1 MEVQQRAA
9 ALEAQG
15 RSIVHMEI
23 GQPDF
28 GAPSQIIA
36 AGMRALERENLGYTP
51 ALGLMQLRE
60 AIADFYR
67 ARYGV
72 TVSPERIILTAGA
85 SGALL
90 LALGVLLDAGTEVL
104 MSDPCYPC
112 YRNFVRLYE
121 GLPNCIPV
129 GAAQNYQ
136 LGAEQISRAWHAGTR
151 GLILASPSN
160 PTGMRTTA
168 AQMRQSIDAARSR
181 GGFVIVDEIYHGLE
195 YGAEPYTALEFGD
208 DIFVL
213 NSFSK
218 YFGMTGWRLGWM
230 VAPEAFLRP
239 LEKLA
244 QNLFICVSAPA
255 QFAALAAFE
264 PETLKVL
271 EQRRQEFQRRRDF
284 LLPALRELG
293 FSVPV
298 TPDGAFYIY
307 AGCEAFSG
315 NSQSFGLKLLE
326 EAGVAITP
334 GFDFGSHAASTHVRF
349 AYTCDMAALEEGV
362 DRLARY
368 LWTTA

>member
-28 GAPSQIIA
+28 GAPPQVIA
-36 AGMRALERENLGYTP
+36 AGMRALEHENIGYAP
-51 ALGLMQLRE
+51 ALGLMKLRV

-67 ARYGV
+67 ARYSV
-72 TVSPERIILTAGA
+72 AISPERIILTAGA

-90 LALGVLLDAGTEVL
+90 LALGVLLDSGAEVL
-104 MSDPCYPC
+104 MPDPCYPC
-112 YRNFVRLYE
+112 YRNFVRLYD
-121 GLPNCIPV
+121 GVPNCIPV
-129 GAAQNYQ
+129 DAAQHYQ
-136 LGAEQISRAWHAGTR
+136 LDTEQIAQAWQVETR

-160 PTGMRTTA
+160 PTGMRTA
-168 AQMRQSIDAARSR
+168 APQMRQLIEAARSR
-181 GGFVIVDEIYHGLE
+181 NGFVIVDEIYHGLE
-195 YGAEPYTALEFGD
+195 YDAAPYTALQFAD

-230 VAPEAFLRP
+230 VVPETYLRA

-244 QNLFICVSAPA
+244 QNTFICVSAPA
-255 QFAALAAFE
+255 QYAALAAFQAD
-264 PETLKVL
+264 TLQTL
-271 EQRRQEFQRRRDF
+271 EKRRQEFQRRRDF

-293 FSVPV
+293 FSVPL

-307 AGCEAFSG
+307 AGCEAFSKS
-315 NSQSFGLKLLE
+315 SQDFGLKLLE
-326 EAGVAITP
+326 QAGVAITP
-334 GFDFGSHAASTHVRF
+334 GFDFGVHAASTHLRF
-349 AYTCDMAALEEGV
+349 AYTCDMATLEEAV
-362 DRLARY
+362 DRLACY
-368 LWTTA
+368 LRTAA